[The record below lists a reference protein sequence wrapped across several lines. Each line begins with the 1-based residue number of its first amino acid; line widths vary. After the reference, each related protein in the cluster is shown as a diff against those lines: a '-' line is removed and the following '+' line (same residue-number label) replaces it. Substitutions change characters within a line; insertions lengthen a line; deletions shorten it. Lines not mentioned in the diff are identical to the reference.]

1 VSKTRKPSSS
11 VSTQPLPIIH
21 TLFCFT
27 SISIS
32 LTIFSLTSINQSIN
46 RFQRITHSSATAQ
59 PQLISFYFIYFLYN
73 NNIINII
80 ITIKIL
86 VYDDVWWWIEFEDE
100 IIIIHSLINLVIWCL
115 LPFFSASRRRKM
127 APQRRRN
134 NNFYQRFRLMI
145 PMISAVA
152 AVLLF
157 LFAVLSFLAPS
168 PIESDDHIHRRRQY
182 TTVISLTLSTFTL
195 YDNWS

>member
-11 VSTQPLPIIH
+11 ASTLTQPLPIIH

-80 ITIKIL
+80 ITTKIL

-100 IIIIHSLINLVIWCL
+100 IIIIHTYQFGHLVSPPILLCFKEEKNGTSAAAEQQL
-115 LPFFSASRRRKM
+115 LPTLPSYDSDDFCRRR
-127 APQRRRN
+127 R
-134 NNFYQRFRLMI
+134 
-145 PMISAVA
+145 
-152 AVLLF
+152 
-157 LFAVLSFLAPS
+157 
-168 PIESDDHIHRRRQY
+168 
-182 TTVISLTLSTFTL
+182 STFSLRRAFLSSSFSHRIRRSYPPETPIHHGNL
-195 YDNWS
+195 THSLNIYPIR

>member
-11 VSTQPLPIIH
+11 ASTLTQPLPIIH

-80 ITIKIL
+80 ITTKIL

-100 IIIIHSLINLVIWCL
+100 IIIIYTYQFGVSSHSSL
-115 LPFFSASRRRKM
+115 LQGGEKWHLSGGGITTFTNASVLWFRWFLPSPPFYFFS
-127 APQRRRN
+127 
-134 NNFYQRFRLMI
+134 
-145 PMISAVA
+145 
-152 AVLLF
+152 
-157 LFAVLSFLAPS
+157 S
-168 PIESDDHIHRRRQY
+168 PC
-182 TTVISLTLSTFTL
+182 FPF
-195 YDNWS
+195 